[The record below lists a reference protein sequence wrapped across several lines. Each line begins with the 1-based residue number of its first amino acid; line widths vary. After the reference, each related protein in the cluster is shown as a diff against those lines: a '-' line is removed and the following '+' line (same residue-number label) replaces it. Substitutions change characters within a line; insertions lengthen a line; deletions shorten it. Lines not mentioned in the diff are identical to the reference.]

1 MAPIGPSFA
10 SRNEIEAAVL
20 SGNAKPPPADSGA
33 APDPRRVQVRIGRV
47 EVRAV
52 GGEAKAPSAA
62 PTRPRGGFAEY
73 LSLRAYIYPEP

>member
-1 MAPIGPSFA
+1 MAPIGPSVA

-20 SGNAKPPPADSGA
+20 SGNAKPPPA
-33 APDPRRVQVRIGRV
+33 PRRVQVRIGRV

-52 GGEAKAPSAA
+52 GGEVKAPSAA